1 MVRPALSSCCMPPSL
16 PSCYMCPF
24 RPSLSS
30 RSKPPSRPSLSS
42 GDVKMVQ
49 ALEHEVHQQS
59 GKFGGECQGG
69 RGVVYAYERER
80 VAQSTPGSG
89 VGGCRVSVSIDG
101 GGVSSRGRE
110 EGRQL
115 QPASCN
121 KATYVIF
128 KCAGGEGG
136 VDIGGT
142 GARRW
147 EGEGAEGEGG
157 NIARQ
162 RHGVNLRW
170 WWVKQ
175 QCHGGWDRLLCSLSS
190 MGRGT
195 HPAFALPSLHTHT
208 DIHTCA
214 AVACNPG
221 RA

>member
-1 MVRPALSSCCMPPSL
+1 MRCI
-16 PSCYMCPF
+16 
-24 RPSLSS
+24 S
-30 RSKPPSRPSLSS
+30 RAASS
-42 GDVKMVQ
+42 GVSVK
-49 ALEHEVHQQS
+49 
-59 GKFGGECQGG
+59 GEGVWFMLTSVSELHKARQVRGWVDA
-69 RGVVYAYERER
+69 GVVLALM
-80 VAQSTPGSG
+80 
-89 VGGCRVSVSIDG
+89 G